1 MLDTLT
7 AGRHLIWWHALVSV
21 VLALAIV
28 TVSPE
33 AHAQQ
38 PGQQLTAPAQQPM
51 PPSSSAAGRGEA
63 EAARGLPII
72 AIEVGGNRRVTREDI
87 KTYLRERVG
96 QSFDPE
102 ALSKDVRELWGSGF
116 FDDIEVDLDRTD
128 QGVGLRFSVRE
139 RPSVSKVEFDDND
152 EIDDDDLKEAIEV
165 KENTVLSY
173 PAIQRSIQKIRD
185 MYAEKGF
192 FLAEAKSEIVPQKNN
207 EVLIRFKVVE
217 HNQVTVRRITF
228 IGNTAVS
235 SDELRAIMYTGA
247 SSLLSFGSGGPFRQD
262 AFERDIAVISALYY
276 DRGFLSVS
284 ISTPRVM
291 LTPDRN
297 GIEVSITI
305 DEGPRFK
312 IRQLRIYERGP
323 DGREVEPLEGRKHL
337 RGMVRAKS
345 GDYFNR
351 AELLEDLNAVRTL
364 YHDAGYANVDANPET
379 KLDPKTREVDVIVPV
394 IRGPVVYFERIEI
407 AGNTK
412 TRDKVIRR
420 EMEIGE
426 SKKYS
431 ESLLERSKLRITALG
446 YFERVDVSTS
456 EGSAPDKI
464 RVLFEVTERPTGTF
478 QVGAGFS
485 SIESFIATAQ
495 VQQANLFGNGQSLAL
510 NAQVSGLRQLVN
522 IRFFEPYFLD
532 SKVNFQVELFD
543 QLRTYADFSQSSI
556 GGSVT
561 WGYPIIEP
569 ELQASLTYTATLDQV
584 STQPATTFFGT
595 SRAISLYSS
604 LPLAN
609 LFNDGWTSSLRPA
622 LTFDTRDNR
631 LFPTKGIYLRA
642 SSEVAPSF
650 LGSENQFWRNR
661 LTGRYFYPLGAGF
674 VLKLNQE
681 FGIITSPTA
690 DGVPIFARF
699 FLGGIFDVRGFRF
712 RTIGPRLPL
721 TKITDPNSA
730 IIANGAVFGGN
741 LQYYQNLELEF
752 PIVEAVGIRGVFF
765 TDAGNAW
772 NLERVYCN
780 TGGDGIPYDATNP
793 CFDFPGD
800 MLDLRTSWGFGIR
813 WFSPLGPLRFEWGFP
828 FVPLPYEEKSVF
840 EFTIGNFF

>member
-1 MLDTLT
+1 
-7 AGRHLIWWHALVSV
+7 VS
-21 VLALAIV
+21 ID
-28 TVSPE
+28 
-33 AHAQQ
+33 
-38 PGQQLTAPAQQPM
+38 
-51 PPSSSAAGRGEA
+51 
-63 EAARGLPII
+63 
-72 AIEVGGNRRVTREDI
+72 VGGNRRVTKDDI

-102 ALSKDVRELWGSGF
+102 ALTKDVRELWGSGF
-116 FDDIEVDLDRTD
+116 FDDIEVDLERMD
-128 QGVGLRFSVRE
+128 QGIALRFSVRE

-192 FLAEAKSEIVPQKNN
+192 FLAEAKSEVVPQKNN

-217 HNQVTVRRITF
+217 HNQVSVRRITF
-228 IGNTAVS
+228 IGNTNVS
-235 SDELRAIMYTGA
+235 SDELRTVMYTGA

-305 DEGPRFK
+305 EEGPRFR
-312 IRQLRIYERGP
+312 IRQLRVYERGA
-323 DGREVEPLEGRKHL
+323 DGREVEPLEGRKQL
-337 RGMVRAKS
+337 RGLVRAKS

-364 YHDAGYANVDANPET
+364 YHDAGYANVEATPET

-394 IRGPVVYFERIEI
+394 VRGPLVYFERIEI

-420 EMEIGE
+420 EMEIAEG
-426 SKKYS
+426 KKYS
-431 ESLLERSKLRITALG
+431 ETLLERSKARITALG
-446 YFERVDVSTS
+446 YFERVDVSTG

-464 RVLFEVTERPTGTF
+464 RVIFEVTERPTGTF

-532 SKVNFQVELFD
+532 SKVNFQLELFD

-569 ELQASLTYTATLDQV
+569 ELQASITYTATLDQV
-584 STQPATTFFGT
+584 TTQPATTLFGT

-609 LFNDGWTSSLRPA
+609 LFNDGWTSSVRPA

-642 SSEVAPSF
+642 SSEVAAAAF
-650 LGSENQFWRNR
+650 GSENQFWRNR
-661 LTGRYFYPLGAGF
+661 FTGRYFYPLGGGV

-681 FGIITSPTA
+681 LGVITSPTPE
-690 DGVPIFARF
+690 GVPIFARF

-721 TKITDPNSA
+721 TRTTDPNA
-730 IIANGAVFGGN
+730 VPIPNGANFGGN

-752 PIVEAVGIRGVFF
+752 PIVDAVGIRGVFF

-772 NLERVYCN
+772 NLEGVYC
-780 TGGDGIPYDATNP
+780 DATKPGYPNVVNP
-793 CFDFPGD
+793 CFSFPGD
-800 MLDLRTSWGFGIR
+800 LLALRTSWGFGVR

-828 FVPLPYEEKSVF
+828 FKPLPYEEHSVF